1 MRTVLHGAQ
10 IDVTE
15 SGDLQEAVRTL
26 PPEGGA
32 IHVPAGTYEID
43 RTVLCELAEGQ
54 HLHLYGDGRASV
66 LVFTGKD
73 GSPFFSVR
81 GVENSW
87 WPDLR
92 VTFRDLS
99 FVGNH
104 ASGDALFLRWPN
116 DMLIDSC
123 FFHGFGGTAI
133 RVTPNA
139 SNVCVRDCWM
149 RDCRRALHADNLHH
163 LTFRGNQTRS
173 MKDGLVQDEQIY
185 IGRHCREVRL
195 VDNHLAY
202 GHAEA
207 IILDGTAQHA
217 VCNNMIE
224 GFQTGIAAVDC
235 RDITICANY
244 IHCPQGILLTGDTR
258 GFVVSGNIFTNNSE
272 GALMVT
278 ESLGSGGHVLTGNVV
293 RQSVYN
299 DGQRGFDLGDA
310 VACVVRDN
318 VFEDLDD
325 GLAVRATRS
334 WLGGEQGNIV
344 SDTLAHAAG
353 ECDVDPDV
361 ALEPGS
367 AYQPLFEYL
376 ESVDSDVGRLTLTS
390 WELRRIVGEAIPAE
404 AWEEPGWWANT
415 AETPQG
421 RAWLSAG
428 WLIVIAKRIEGR
440 VVLARTHSDMG

>member
-1 MRTVLHGAQ
+1 
-10 IDVTE
+10 
-15 SGDLQEAVRTL
+15 
-26 PPEGGA
+26 
-32 IHVPAGTYEID
+32 VP
-43 RTVLCELAEGQ
+43 
-54 HLHLYGDGRASV
+54 
-66 LVFTGKD
+66 
-73 GSPFFSVR
+73 
-81 GVENSW
+81 NSW

-92 VTFRDLS
+92 ITFRDLS

-104 ASGDALFLRWPN
+104 ACGDALSLRWPN
-116 DMLIDSC
+116 DMLIDGC

-149 RDCRRALHADNLHH
+149 RDCKRALHADNLHH
-163 LTFRGNQTRS
+163 LTFRGNMTRS
-173 MKDGLVQDEQIY
+173 ANEGQVQAEHLY
-185 IGRHCREVRL
+185 IGRHCREVRI

-224 GFQTGIAAVDC
+224 GFQTGIEAVDC

-244 IHCPQGILLTGDTR
+244 IHSPQGIHLAGDTR
-258 GFVVSGNIFTNNSE
+258 GLVVSGNVFTNTSV
-272 GALMVT
+272 GAVRVT
-278 ESLGSGGHVLTGNVV
+278 DTLGSGGHVLTGNVV

-318 VFEDLDD
+318 VFEDLTDD
-325 GLAVRATRS
+325 SPVVAVQPWLGCDGGNVVNSTLDQASASCELEGLVEREPDGVYRVLADHLLAV
-334 WLGGEQGNIV
+334 
-344 SDTLAHAAG
+344 
-353 ECDVDPDV
+353 DP
-361 ALEPGS
+361 
-367 AYQPLFEYL
+367 
-376 ESVDSDVGRLTLTS
+376 DVGRLTLTS
-390 WELRRIVGEAIPAE
+390 WELRRIAGDAIPAA

-415 AETPQG
+415 AETPQA

-428 WLIVIAKRIEGR
+428 WLVVIAKRIEGR
-440 VVLARTHSDMG
+440 VVLARCHQC